1 MLYIV
6 ARGGLQLV
14 LPIGLD
20 SMRFQFQIKH
30 LMVLVFV
37 AAALFA
43 TGLPATFLV
52 AAFCYFAFI
61 VGLGMTWGTGVTRM
75 LQDTWTQ
82 AEEDRSNL
90 CQIEIVVRT
99 AIGVITGTV
108 TTFGIIFLG
117 VILAN
122 MLFCKLF

>member
-1 MLYIV
+1 
-6 ARGGLQLV
+6 
-14 LPIGLD
+14 
-20 SMRFQFQIKH
+20 MRFQFQIKH
-30 LMVLVFV
+30 LMLLVFV

-61 VGLGMTWGTGVTRM
+61 VGLGVNWGTRVTRM

-90 CQIEIVVRT
+90 SRIEVVVKT
-99 AIGVITGTV
+99 ATCIITGTV

-117 VILAN
+117 VVHVN
-122 MLFCKLF
+122 MLCSELFW